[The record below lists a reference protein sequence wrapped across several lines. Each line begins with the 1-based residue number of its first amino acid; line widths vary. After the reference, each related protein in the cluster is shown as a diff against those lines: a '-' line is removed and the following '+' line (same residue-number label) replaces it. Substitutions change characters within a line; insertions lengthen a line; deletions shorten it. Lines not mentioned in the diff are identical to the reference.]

1 MTGIDDL
8 YCNQLLEQMQGQ
20 CCDETSQWDNTCAE
34 LLMVQS
40 LMDTSL
46 LLDTWMPSGA
56 PSRRSDEQLRH
67 EHVPGVGDRDVHL
80 HAVPH
85 LQILHDQVRAS
96 SEVDRLQVAN

>member
-1 MTGIDDL
+1 
-8 YCNQLLEQMQGQ
+8 
-20 CCDETSQWDNTCAE
+20 
-34 LLMVQS
+34 
-40 LMDTSL
+40 MDAVSV
-46 LLDTWMPSGA
+46 GA

>member
-1 MTGIDDL
+1 MISTVTNFLNICKDSVVTRRHNGIIPV
-8 YCNQLLEQMQGQ
+8 
-20 CCDETSQWDNTCAE
+20 
-34 LLMVQS
+34 LMVQS

>member
-1 MTGIDDL
+1 MTGIHCL
-8 YCNQLLEQMQGQ
+8 YCNQLLEHKQGQ
-20 CCDETSQWDNTCAE
+20 RCDEASQWDTTCADGAVAYGH
-34 LLMVQS
+34 LLAVGY
-40 LMDTSL
+40 MDAVSV
-46 LLDTWMPSGA
+46 GA

>member
-1 MTGIDDL
+1 MTRIDDL

-20 CCDETSQWDNTCAE
+20 CCDETSQWDNTCADGAVAYGHF
-34 LLMVQS
+34 LAVGY
-40 LMDTSL
+40 MDAVSV
-46 LLDTWMPSGA
+46 GA

-85 LQILHDQVRAS
+85 LRILHDQVRAS